1 MAAASPGA
9 APAGSPEAALDVIA
23 QRLRDDGTIAVEA
36 LTEPSDPPVLGPLAA
51 AGPRAAADP
60 GGYSFV
66 IEAVR
71 EGYLLH
77 HGRPRLLKTA
87 DPDLALLAGDYL
99 YALGISRLAA
109 LGDPPAVVELGD
121 LISIAAQAHAEER
134 PEVAE
139 ALWLATALAV
149 GCGPTEGTRGAKE
162 AARAGRPSAEALLR
176 AAAEDLAAS
185 NGLSEALADSVEAI
199 RFPVPH
205 RQG

>member
-1 MAAASPGA
+1 MGT
-9 APAGSPEAALDVIA
+9 GSPEAALEA
-23 QRLRDDGTIAVEA
+23 LAERLRADGTIAADA
-36 LTEPSDPPVLGPLAA
+36 LTEPSEQPTLGPLAA
-51 AGPRAAADP
+51 AGPRAAHDP
-60 GGYSFV
+60 AAYSFV

-77 HGRPRLLKTA
+77 HGRPRLLTEA

-139 ALWLATALAV
+139 ALWPATALAV
-149 GCGPTEGTRGAKE
+149 GCGTTAPISDAKA
-162 AARAGRPSAEALLR
+162 AAREGRGEAEKLLR
-176 AAAEDLAAS
+176 AAANDLAATH
-185 NGLSEALADSVEAI
+185 GLTQALAAASESI
-199 RFPVPH
+199 RSFVPH

>member
-1 MAAASPGA
+1 MGA
-9 APAGSPEAALDVIA
+9 DSPEGALEALAA
-23 QRLRDDGTIAVEA
+23 RLRADGTIAADA
-36 LTEPSDPPVLGPLAA
+36 LTGPSERPTLGPLAA
-51 AGPRAAADP
+51 AGPRAAKDRAA
-60 GGYSFV
+60 YSFV

-77 HGRPRLLKTA
+77 HARPRLLTEA

-121 LISIAAQAHAEER
+121 LISIAAQAHAEGR

-139 ALWLATALAV
+139 ALWPVTALAV
-149 GCGPTEGTRGAKE
+149 GCGSTDAIRAAKE
-162 AARAGRPSAEALLR
+162 AARGARGDAETLLR
-176 AAAEDLAAS
+176 AAADETAVTH
-185 NGLSEALADSVEAI
+185 GLSVPLAETAESI
-199 RFPVPH
+199 RSFVPH

>member
-1 MAAASPGA
+1 MAGTDPG
-9 APAGSPEAALDVIA
+9 EALDAIA
-23 QRLRDDGTIAVEA
+23 ERLRADGTIAADA
-36 LTEPSDPPVLGPLAA
+36 LTEPTEPPVLGPLAA

-60 GGYSFV
+60 GAYSFV

-77 HGRPRLLKTA
+77 HSQPRLLTAA
-87 DPDLALLAGDYL
+87 DPDLALLTGDYL

-109 LGDPPAVVELGD
+109 LTDPPAVVELGD

-134 PEVAE
+134 PDVAE
-139 ALWLATALAV
+139 SLWLATALAV
-149 GCGPTEGTRGAKE
+149 GCGPTEGTQAAKE
-162 AARAGRPSAEALLR
+162 AARASRPNAEALLR
-176 AAAEDLAAS
+176 AAAADLAAS
-185 NGLSEALADSVEAI
+185 HGLSEALADAAESI